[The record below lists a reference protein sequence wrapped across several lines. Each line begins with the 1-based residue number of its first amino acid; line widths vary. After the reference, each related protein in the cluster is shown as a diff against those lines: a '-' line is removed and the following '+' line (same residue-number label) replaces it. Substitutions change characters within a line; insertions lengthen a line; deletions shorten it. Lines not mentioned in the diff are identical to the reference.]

1 LLEKYPS
8 VTLTLTLTMTFKYWD
23 TFLHL
28 MSYLE
33 NLVRSDREGNWNLQ
47 LQSIQD
53 LLPLFAAFD
62 STNYLRWCSLYLED
76 MKRLPETAPGI
87 HTAFVEGKFAVKRT
101 PGCFKAVGADMAL
114 EQTINR
120 AQKSVSGIIGSSK
133 KKQYVAKLEIVYH
146 EMLAI
151 TNLHRE
157 LAGLGTTSYE
167 LDVNRA
173 FSMAATKFE
182 EANIRSILDVIE
194 RNENPFTAPTTD
206 SRLHNIQTKEVM
218 TDDIRN
224 QLLNAEKIG
233 KVAYESLR
241 KERFCEKNS

>member
-1 LLEKYPS
+1 
-8 VTLTLTLTMTFKYWD
+8 M
-23 TFLHL
+23 
-28 MSYLE
+28 
-33 NLVRSDREGNWNLQ
+33 
-47 LQSIQD
+47 
-53 LLPLFAAFD
+53 
-62 STNYLRWCSLYLED
+62 
-76 MKRLPETAPGI
+76 
-87 HTAFVEGKFAVKRT
+87 EGKFAVKRT

-133 KKQYVAKLEIVYH
+133 KKQYVAKWEIVYH

-167 LDVNRA
+167 LNVNRA
-173 FSMAATKFE
+173 FSMAATEFE

-194 RNENPFTAPTTD
+194 RNENPFTTPTTD